1 MANTTLNNVLI
12 PHPAFMDQRNKDDD
26 ESDESIRRYNRM
38 DAIQE
43 NAWKSGKKPI
53 LLKDL
58 AGFALMIPWRVGR
71 TWQVRLSP

>member
-1 MANTTLNNVLI
+1 MANTTLDNVLI
-12 PHPAFMDQRNKDDD
+12 PHPAFMDQRNKADD
-26 ESDESIRRYNRM
+26 ESLRRYNRM

-58 AGFALMIPWRVGR
+58 AGFELMIPWRVGR